1 MGNDIIKFITNNISV
16 TIITIAAIMV
26 IQFRVF
32 NDINSQ
38 TFLSQEAH

>member
-16 TIITIAAIMV
+16 TIIPIATIMV
-26 IQFRVF
+26 IKFRVF
-32 NDINSQ
+32 NHINSQ